1 MTKLKEFIL
10 SKDANLKYVGL
21 VALCTLMKFDNK
33 LVMSLMDTIVD
44 CLDDEDA
51 TIRIRALELISG
63 MVTSKNLVYLKYI
76 I

>member
-1 MTKLKEFIL
+1 
-10 SKDANLKYVGL
+10 
-21 VALCTLMKFDNK
+21 MKFDNK